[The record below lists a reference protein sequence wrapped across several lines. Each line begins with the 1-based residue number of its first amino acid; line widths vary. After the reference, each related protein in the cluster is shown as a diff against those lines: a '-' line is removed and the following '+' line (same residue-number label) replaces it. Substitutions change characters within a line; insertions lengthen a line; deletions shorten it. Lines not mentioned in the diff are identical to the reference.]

1 MISKVKLKQKTS
13 PKRKTTL
20 AFLMIGAASFAQ
32 LLPTGGVASA
42 QTIAE
47 EQAQAATITARLNYL
62 GGQVSALAERYDQA
76 QLSLTKINQQVS
88 TQQTQISQTQAQI
101 VAIKSQLSQEAIN
114 AYITGGNL
122 PEFSALLSESP
133 TEASVRQE
141 YLNTVTNSQTDLVA
155 SYQETT
161 QNLKIQ
167 QSSLKTLQTQAVAM
181 VHQVSSAKDA
191 AQVAVNQETAQLN
204 SVNSTIATLVKQQQE
219 LQAQQAAAAAAARA
233 REVTFSFPASGA
245 SSPISSGSG
254 SGGSTPGLSS
264 GGSTPGLSSGQI
276 ATALSWARQELG
288 KPYVFGGAGPN
299 VFDCSGLTAFVYAK
313 AGIYLPHSAAA
324 QYNDTTRVSLS
335 ALQPGDLIF
344 YYSPISHVAIYIGGG
359 QVIQALNE
367 ASPVEVSGM
376 YWDGV
381 PVGAGR
387 P

>member
-1 MISKVKLKQKTS
+1 
-13 PKRKTTL
+13 
-20 AFLMIGAASFAQ
+20 MIGAVSFTQ
-32 LLPTGGVASA
+32 FLPTGGVASA
-42 QTIAE
+42 QTIAQ

-76 QLSLTKINQQVS
+76 QLSLTKINQQV
-88 TQQTQISQTQAQI
+88 TDQQTQISQTQAQI
-101 VAIKSQLSQEAIN
+101 VSIKSQLSQEAIN

-122 PEFSALLSESP
+122 PEFSALLNESP

-167 QSSLKTLQTQAVAM
+167 QSSLKTLQSQAVAM

-191 AQVAVNQETAQLN
+191 AQAAVNQEQAQLN

-219 LQAQQAAAAAAARA
+219 LQAEQAAAAAAARA
-233 REVTFSFPASGA
+233 REITFSNPASGA
-245 SSPISSGSG
+245 FSPISSGSG
-254 SGGSTPGLSS
+254 SGRPV
-264 GGSTPGLSSGQI
+264 PGLSSGQV
-276 ATALSWARQELG
+276 ATAISWARQELG
-288 KPYVFGGAGPN
+288 KPYVFGGSGPN

-324 QYNDTTRVSLS
+324 QYYDTTRVSLS
-335 ALQPGDLIF
+335 ALQPGDLVF

-359 QVIQALNE
+359 QIIQALNE
-367 ASPVEVSGM
+367 ASPIEVSGI

-387 P
+387 L

>member
-20 AFLMIGAASFAQ
+20 AFLMLGAVSFTQ
-32 LLPTGGVASA
+32 FLPTGGVASA

-76 QLSLTKINQQVS
+76 QLSLTKINQQV
-88 TQQTQISQTQAQI
+88 TDQQTQISQTQAQI
-101 VAIKSQLSQEAIN
+101 VSIKSQLSQEAIN

-122 PEFSALLSESP
+122 PEFSALLNESP

-167 QSSLKTLQTQAVAM
+167 QSSLKTLQSQAVSM

-191 AQVAVNQETAQLN
+191 AQAAVNQEQAQLN

-219 LQAQQAAAAAAARA
+219 LQAEQAAAAAAARA
-233 REVTFSFPASGA
+233 REITFSNPATGA
-245 SSPISSGSG
+245 FSPTSSGSG
-254 SGGSTPGLSS
+254 SGRPV
-264 GGSTPGLSSGQI
+264 PGLSSGQV
-276 ATALSWARQELG
+276 ATAISWARQELG
-288 KPYVFGGAGPN
+288 KPYVFGGSGPN

-324 QYNDTTRVSLS
+324 QYYDTTRVSLS
-335 ALQPGDLIF
+335 ALQPGDLVF

-359 QVIQALNE
+359 QIIQALNE
-367 ASPVEVSGM
+367 ASPIEVSGI

-387 P
+387 L

>member
-1 MISKVKLKQKTS
+1 MISKVKLKRTTS

-20 AFLMIGAASFAQ
+20 AFLIIGAASFAQ

-254 SGGSTPGLSS
+254 SGR
-264 GGSTPGLSSGQI
+264 STPGLSSGQI

>member
-20 AFLMIGAASFAQ
+20 AFLMIGAVSFTQ
-32 LLPTGGVASA
+32 FLPTGGVASA
-42 QTIAE
+42 QTIAQ

-76 QLSLTKINQQVS
+76 QLSLTKINQQV
-88 TQQTQISQTQAQI
+88 TDQQTQISQTQAQI
-101 VAIKSQLSQEAIN
+101 VSIKSQLSQEAIN

-122 PEFSALLSESP
+122 PEFSALLNESP

-167 QSSLKTLQTQAVAM
+167 QSSLKTLQSQAVAM

-191 AQVAVNQETAQLN
+191 AQAAVNQEQAQLN

-219 LQAQQAAAAAAARA
+219 LQAEQAAAAAAARA
-233 REVTFSFPASGA
+233 REITFSNPASGA
-245 SSPISSGSG
+245 FSPISSGSG
-254 SGGSTPGLSS
+254 SGRPV
-264 GGSTPGLSSGQI
+264 PGLSSGQV
-276 ATALSWARQELG
+276 ATAISWARQELG
-288 KPYVFGGAGPN
+288 KPYVFGGSGPN

-324 QYNDTTRVSLS
+324 QYYDTTRVSLS
-335 ALQPGDLIF
+335 ALQPGDLVF

-359 QVIQALNE
+359 QIIQALNE
-367 ASPVEVSGM
+367 ASPIEVSGI
-376 YWDGV
+376 YWDGI

-387 P
+387 L